1 MTAAEKGAALALVR
15 EPTTALGVTGGVKIE
30 GIADVFRLAQ
40 QLAQARGFVP
50 DSYYQQPA
58 AIAACILTGMEL
70 SIPPM
75 TAMREVHIIK
85 GRPSISATLMLTL
98 AQRAGIRTRW
108 VETTTTRATIGVT
121 VPGQPEQT
129 LTYTSDDAKA
139 AGLWGQGNWSKFPAA
154 MLRARATSAAI
165 RAFCPGVIGGSVY
178 ESESGELTDG
188 KPTSEVVEAQVIP
201 QPPPTPTAPAKKRL
215 ADCASGDEL
224 RAWCAENGARAVRA
238 GKADA
243 VLARGA
249 ELEVPVSVVRG
260 WLGMDL
266 LHDPETGAVTQE
278 EPR

>member
-75 TAMREVHIIK
+75 TAMREVHVIK

-139 AGLWGQGNWSKFPAA
+139 AGLWGQGNWSKFPAN

-188 KPTSEVVEAQVIP
+188 RPTSEVVEAHVIP
-201 QPPPTPTAPAKKRL
+201 QAPAPVAAKKRL

-243 VLARGA
+243 VLARGG
-249 ELEVPVSVVRG
+249 ELEIPADVVRG
-260 WLGMDL
+260 WLGMPPPY
-266 LHDPETGAVTQE
+266 DPETGEVAPE
-278 EPR
+278 DEPR